1 MAITYYYPE
10 GPLGPTCDIFTD
22 DDDAA
27 GKRRRDEDIG
37 DGRDITYGPLDF
49 PDLERVMDGPV
60 SAILSRRCRVRTL
73 SDGTKEFYDC
83 VDDLLS
89 PIGTPSGYP
98 LIEPQYDWQTASTTP
113 WGLNDNFEPAKLT
126 PIDCSPFDPDI
137 NIVPIKAYKANGT
150 FVEKVLQ
157 ERSSPPTFP
166 VTGGAPLAS
175 CTRNSNCN
183 FCRREWYYFKT

>member
-22 DDDAA
+22 DADDAA
-27 GKRRRDEDIG
+27 GRRRDVDTG

-49 PDLERVMDGPV
+49 PDIERIMDGPV
-60 SAILSRRCRVRTL
+60 SAIISRRCRVRTL

-98 LIEPQYDWQTASTTP
+98 LIEPQYD
-113 WGLNDNFEPAKLT
+113 
-126 PIDCSPFDPDI
+126 
-137 NIVPIKAYKANGT
+137 
-150 FVEKVLQ
+150 
-157 ERSSPPTFP
+157 
-166 VTGGAPLAS
+166 
-175 CTRNSNCN
+175 
-183 FCRREWYYFKT
+183 